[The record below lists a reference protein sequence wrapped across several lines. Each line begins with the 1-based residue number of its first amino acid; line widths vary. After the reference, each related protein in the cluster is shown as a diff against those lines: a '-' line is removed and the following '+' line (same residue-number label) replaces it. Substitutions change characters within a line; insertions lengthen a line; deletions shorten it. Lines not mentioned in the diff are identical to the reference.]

1 MGRRSINMNLQD
13 ILPTLHICGQKSTAL
28 KSGEVM
34 KEEPIQEGV
43 VGAAATEL
51 HQDDGHRVEDDGRC
65 FDDNG
70 HRVSCDEGGKREE
83 VCTLRVKCV

>member
-1 MGRRSINMNLQD
+1 M
-13 ILPTLHICGQKSTAL
+13 
-28 KSGEVM
+28 
-34 KEEPIQEGV
+34 QEGV

-70 HRVSCDEGGKREE
+70 HRCDEGGKREE